1 MSNSTAGL
9 ARSRIYISLY
19 YDRGSIE
26 FSLVSLATRYHRH
39 VTMNVITPTRE
50 CHPASERNRV
60 PLRFRAEHDPPW
72 THAIN
77 IYVCVCVCVRATRFS
92 ETSFR
97 FRKRWSLKRVKW
109 FWKRGGVIWF
119 LQSTYVVWIVLFR
132 SNSVFLSF
140 DRFPKF
146 EARQEES
153 FSMCIRCVISYLK
166 HILIA
171 TTGFLKTSTS

>member
-60 PLRFRAEHDPPW
+60 PLRFRAEHYPPW

-77 IYVCVCVCVRATRFS
+77 IHVCVCVCVRAKRFS

-109 FWKRGGVIWF
+109 FWKRGGVIGFFNPSMLFESFYLDRILSLYRLIDFVSSRHLRKNRFQCAFVAWF
-119 LQSTYVVWIVLFR
+119 PILSTYL
-132 SNSVFLSF
+132 
-140 DRFPKF
+140 
-146 EARQEES
+146 
-153 FSMCIRCVISYLK
+153 
-166 HILIA
+166 
-171 TTGFLKTSTS
+171 

>member
-77 IYVCVCVCVRATRFS
+77 IHACVRAKRFS

-97 FRKRWSLKRVKW
+97 FRKRWSLNRVKW
-109 FWKRGGVIWF
+109 FWKRGGVIGF
-119 LQSTYVVWIVLFR
+119 FNPSMSFESFYLDRILSLYRLIDFVSSRYVRKNRFQCAFVP
-132 SNSVFLSF
+132 
-140 DRFPKF
+140 RFPVL
-146 EARQEES
+146 S
-153 FSMCIRCVISYLK
+153 IYL
-166 HILIA
+166 
-171 TTGFLKTSTS
+171 

>member
-72 THAIN
+72 AHAK
-77 IYVCVCVCVRATRFS
+77 YTCVCVFVRAF
-92 ETSFR
+92 ETLFR
-97 FRKRWSLKRVKW
+97 NIVSIPQAMVFEERKVILEKRWCN
-109 FWKRGGVIWF
+109 WF
-119 LQSTYVVWIVLFR
+119 LQSIYVVWIVLFR
-132 SNSVFLSF
+132 SNSVSLSL